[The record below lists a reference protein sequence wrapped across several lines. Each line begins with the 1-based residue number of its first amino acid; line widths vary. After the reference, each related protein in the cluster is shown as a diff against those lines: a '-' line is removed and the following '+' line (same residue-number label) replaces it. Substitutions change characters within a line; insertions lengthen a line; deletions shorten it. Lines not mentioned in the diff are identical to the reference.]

1 MNIPV
6 VLIHKGYQDYLG
18 CTLQQANKNNDVY
31 LLGDTKPPFN
41 SPTIKF
47 QSMSD
52 YFGECDEFRGHYQH
66 LNTTPFEYEIF

>member
-52 YFGECDEFRGHYQH
+52 YFGECDEFRGHYQP
-66 LNTTPFEYEIF
+66 LEYNTV